1 MKRED
6 EYWERTF
13 KIELVIM
20 LILLTLF
27 FLFGSGC
34 GRTLPKPLKGGGAT
48 VEMRGVEKLELVQGE
63 NMQAPSSLEVLKING
78 AAWGVLTNLNS
89 GSGEVVQYKIQ
100 LGEHQKDEVRSAW
113 DAVEKT
119 GVVLRSM
126 QPLMYAGLVLIVVA
140 LGMSYFQAKYP
151 TVFSPG
157 LKVIAL
163 TFCAGLV
170 LVILPALTQDK
181 TVMLSALIG
190 SVLLVAGYI
199 ISKRFDK

>member
-1 MKRED
+1 MKKEN

-48 VEMRGVEKLELVQGE
+48 VEMRGVEKLELLQGE

>member
-1 MKRED
+1 MKREN

-48 VEMRGVEKLELVQGE
+48 VEMRGVEKLELLQGE

>member
-1 MKRED
+1 MKKED
-6 EYWERTF
+6 KYWERTF

-48 VEMRGVEKLELVQGE
+48 VEMRGVEKLELAQGE
-63 NMQAPSSLEVLKING
+63 NVQSPSSLEVLKING
-78 AAWGVLTNLNS
+78 SAWGLVTNLDH
-89 GSGEVVQYKIQ
+89 GSREIIQYKIQ
-100 LGEHQKDEVRSAW
+100 LGEHQRDEVRSAW
-113 DAVEKT
+113 GAVEKT
-119 GVVLRSM
+119 GVILKSM
-126 QPLMYAGLVLIVVA
+126 QPLMYAGLVLMVGA
-140 LGMSYFQAKYP
+140 LAMSYFQAKYP
-151 TVFSPG
+151 SVFSPG

>member
-20 LILLTLF
+20 VILLTLF

-48 VEMRGVEKLELVQGE
+48 VEMRGVEKLELLQGE

-119 GVVLRSM
+119 GVVLKSM
-126 QPLMYAGLVLIVVA
+126 QPLIYAGMVLIVAA
-140 LGMSYFQAKYP
+140 LAMSYFQAKYP
-151 TVFSPG
+151 SVFSPG

-163 TFCAGLV
+163 TFCVGLA
-170 LVILPALTQDK
+170 LAILPALTQDK

>member
-1 MKRED
+1 MKREN

-48 VEMRGVEKLELVQGE
+48 VEMRGVEKLELLQGE

-151 TVFSPG
+151 TVCSPG

>member
-1 MKRED
+1 MKKED
-6 EYWERTF
+6 KYWERTF

-48 VEMRGVEKLELVQGE
+48 VEMRGVEKLELLQGE

-126 QPLMYAGLVLIVVA
+126 QPLMYAGLVLILGA

>member
-1 MKRED
+1 MKKD
-6 EYWERTF
+6 NEYWERTF

-48 VEMRGVEKLELVQGE
+48 VEMRGVEKLELLQGE

>member
-1 MKRED
+1 MKKENK
-6 EYWERTF
+6 YWERTF

-48 VEMRGVEKLELVQGE
+48 VEMRGVEKLELLQGE

>member
-1 MKRED
+1 MKKED
-6 EYWERTF
+6 KYWERTF

-27 FLFGSGC
+27 FLLGTGC

-48 VEMRGVEKLELVQGE
+48 VEMRGVEKLELLQGE

>member
-1 MKRED
+1 MKREN

-48 VEMRGVEKLELVQGE
+48 VEMRGVEKLELLQGE

-140 LGMSYFQAKYP
+140 LAMSYFQAKYP
-151 TVFSPG
+151 SVFSPG

>member
-6 EYWERTF
+6 KYWERTF

-48 VEMRGVEKLELVQGE
+48 VEMRGVEKLELLQGE

>member
-20 LILLTLF
+20 VILLTLF

-48 VEMRGVEKLELVQGE
+48 VEMRGVEKLELLQGE

>member
-34 GRTLPKPLKGGGAT
+34 GRTIPKPLKGGGAT
-48 VEMRGVEKLELVQGE
+48 VEMRGVEKLELLQGE
-63 NMQAPSSLEVLKING
+63 NMQTPSSLEVLKING

-170 LVILPALTQDK
+170 LVTLPALTQDK

>member
-1 MKRED
+1 MKKED
-6 EYWERTF
+6 KYWERTF

-48 VEMRGVEKLELVQGE
+48 VEMRGVEKLELLQGE

>member
-1 MKRED
+1 MKKED

-27 FLFGSGC
+27 FLFGAGC
-34 GRTLPKPLKGGGAT
+34 GRTIPKPLKGGGAT

-63 NMQAPSSLEVLKING
+63 NVQSPSSLEVLKING

-100 LGEHQKDEVRSAW
+100 LGQHQRDEVRSAW
-113 DAVEKT
+113 GAVEKT

-126 QPLMYAGLVLIVVA
+126 QPLMYAGLVLIMGA
-140 LGMSYFQAKYP
+140 LAMSYFQAKYP
-151 TVFSPG
+151 TLFCPG

-181 TVMLSALIG
+181 TVMLSAFIG

>member
-1 MKRED
+1 MKKED
-6 EYWERTF
+6 KYWERTF

-34 GRTLPKPLKGGGAT
+34 GRTIPKPLKGGGAT

>member
-6 EYWERTF
+6 KYWERTF

-20 LILLTLF
+20 LILLILF

-48 VEMRGVEKLELVQGE
+48 VEMRGVEKLELLQGE